1 MSAGPNA
8 CEIDEEAAAW
18 AVRVDG
24 RGLDESKDPDLQ
36 AWLASDPRC
45 AGAFLRAQ
53 AALSLLDR
61 GRVLGASGRPLAVRR
76 GPSRR
81 AVLAGGGGLAAA
93 GVAVAS
99 AFLVL
104 ARRRYDTQLGEIR
117 RLPLKDG
124 SLAVMNTRS
133 AVDVAIGA
141 RLRQVNLLR
150 GEAWFEVAKD
160 PRRPFIVQA
169 GAVRVQAVGTAF
181 SVRRLDG
188 GVQVM
193 VTEGVV
199 ETWMVGDDRPR
210 ARVVSGAVLL
220 VAASAPRQPVAA
232 ADEIEHRLSWRSGQI
247 SLSGETLEDAALEFN
262 RYNHRQIVIDDPQ
275 LARQRFVGLFRTN
288 EPESFAAAVAA
299 TVGAR
304 VTEAAD
310 AIHLGRA
317 S

>member
-1 MSAGPNA
+1 
-8 CEIDEEAAAW
+8 
-18 AVRVDG
+18 
-24 RGLDESKDPDLQ
+24 
-36 AWLASDPRC
+36 
-45 AGAFLRAQ
+45 
-53 AALSLLDR
+53 
-61 GRVLGASGRPLAVRR
+61 
-76 GPSRR
+76 
-81 AVLAGGGGLAAA
+81 
-93 GVAVAS
+93 
-99 AFLVL
+99 
-104 ARRRYDTQLGEIR
+104 
-117 RLPLKDG
+117 
-124 SLAVMNTRS
+124 
-133 AVDVAIGA
+133 
-141 RLRQVNLLR
+141 LR